1 MRAAAAYGS
10 FVHSGD
16 ERQIEARFDEAGVCV
31 WSSDPGV
38 VPVGARVEQP
48 FIVMDRDAALA
59 QLEHVLTGSPRT
71 GKEVAIALCEIDHF
85 APDDPAA
92 DGPVGVVGLRVRS
105 ALRHGDVVAR
115 WDSGRLLLLLRGIHH
130 LRGAIRVANKVRVA
144 VEQGGDGRT
153 VCVGVTMVI
162 HGESPQ
168 AVLARVGEAL
178 TDARDTASN
187 FVSSSPRI

>member
-1 MRAAAAYGS
+1 MQNDDAR
-10 FVHSGD
+10 
-16 ERQIEARFDEAGVCV
+16 EIEARFDEAGVCV
-31 WSSDPGV
+31 WSSDPAV

-48 FIVMDRDAALA
+48 VIVLDREAALA

-71 GKEVAIALCEIDHF
+71 GKEVAVALCEVDHF
-85 APDDPAA
+85 SPDDPSA
-92 DGPVGVVGLRVRS
+92 DSTLRAVGMRVRT

-144 VEQGGDGRT
+144 VEQGDDSRT
-153 VCVGVTMVI
+153 ICVGVTMVI
-162 HGESPQ
+162 HGESPE

-178 TDARDTASN
+178 TDARGTASN

>member
-1 MRAAAAYGS
+1 ME
-10 FVHSGD
+10 SGD
-16 ERQIEARFDEAGVCV
+16 ERGIEARFDETGVCV
-31 WSSDPGV
+31 WSSNPAV
-38 VPVGARVEQP
+38 VPVGSRVEQP
-48 FIVMDRDAALA
+48 LIVMDRDAALA

-85 APDDPAA
+85 SADDPAA
-92 DGPVGVVGLRVRS
+92 DVTISAVGMRVRS

-144 VEQGGDGRT
+144 VEQGGESRT
-153 VCVGVTMVI
+153 ICVGVTMVI
-162 HGESPQ
+162 HGESPH

-178 TDARDTASN
+178 ADARGTASN